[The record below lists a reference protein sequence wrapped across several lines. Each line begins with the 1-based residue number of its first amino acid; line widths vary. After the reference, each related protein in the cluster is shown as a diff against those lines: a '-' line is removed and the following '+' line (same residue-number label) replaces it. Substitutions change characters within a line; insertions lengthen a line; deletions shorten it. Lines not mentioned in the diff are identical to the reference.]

1 MSKTSSNKFSRARF
15 LYPDLSLQMQKDEEE
30 RVGLTYPDATKKT

>member
-30 RVGLTYPDATKKT
+30 RVAFPSPDATEET